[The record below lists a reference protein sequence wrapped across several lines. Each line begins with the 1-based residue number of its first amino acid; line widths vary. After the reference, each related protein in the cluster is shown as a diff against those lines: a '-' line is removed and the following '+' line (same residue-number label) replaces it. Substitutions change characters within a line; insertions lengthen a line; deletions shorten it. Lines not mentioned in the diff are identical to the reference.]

1 MTGRAGAVAWLALAA
16 SACGH
21 AMFIPPAGPGVPAS
35 NATEAWASATTAC
48 RQSQN
53 YKAIL
58 HVSGRAGGDSLWPL
72 AVETALTSDGSIYM
86 SATTSGQ
93 SIFVLSGTATQS
105 TLWLRRE
112 DRAVVAPPG
121 AIIEAMLG
129 VALPPD
135 RLLSVLTGCITRTFD
150 VTSSAQHNSLL
161 TVQTSDARVYL
172 EQFAAG
178 WRARAGDVDGFS
190 VELGRKKSALPE
202 NVWIRSATGR
212 TPQASLDVKVSDA
225 ETNSTIPESFFTPPA
240 GAARA
245 QPMKLEELRF
255 SGGKDRGSVPR

>member
-1 MTGRAGAVAWLALAA
+1 
-16 SACGH
+16 
-21 AMFIPPAGPGVPAS
+21 MFVPPAGPGVPAAGAS
-35 NATEAWASATTAC
+35 DAWTSATATC

-53 YKAIL
+53 YKALL
-58 HVSGRAGGDSLWPL
+58 HVSGRAGDDRLWPL
-72 AVETALTSDGSIYM
+72 AVETALTSDGAIYM

-93 SIFVLSGTATQS
+93 SIFVLAGTARQA
-105 TLWLRRE
+105 TLWLRRQ
-112 DRAVVAPPG
+112 DRAVVAAPG

-129 VALPPD
+129 VPLPPD

-161 TVQTSDARVYL
+161 AIQTADARVYL
-172 EQFAAG
+172 ERDATA

-190 VELGRKKSALPE
+190 VELASKGSALPE
-202 NVWIRSATGR
+202 KVWIRTAAGR
-212 TPQASLDVKVSDA
+212 SPEARLDVKVSEA
-225 ETNSTIPESFFTPPA
+225 ETNSTIPASFFAPPA

-255 SGGKDRGSVPR
+255 SGGKERGPAPR

>member
-1 MTGRAGAVAWLALAA
+1 VTGRAGAVAWLALAA

-21 AMFIPPAGPGVPAS
+21 AMFVPPAGPGVPAA
-35 NATEAWASATTAC
+35 NAADAWASATSAC

-58 HVSGRAGGDSLWPL
+58 HVSGRAGDERLWPL
-72 AVETALTSDGSIYM
+72 AVETALTSDGAIYM

-93 SIFVLSGTATQS
+93 SIFVLSGTAKES

-121 AIIEAMLG
+121 AIIESMLG

-150 VTSSAQHNSLL
+150 VTSSAQHNSILAIH
-161 TVQTSDARVYL
+161 TSDARVYL
-172 EQFAAG
+172 EQLATG

-190 VELGRKKSALPE
+190 VELGRKGSPLPE
-202 NVWIRSATGR
+202 NVWIRTAAGR
-212 TPQASLDVKVSDA
+212 SPQASLDVKVSEA
-225 ETNSTIPESFFTPPA
+225 ETNSTIPASFFAPPP

-255 SGGKDRGSVPR
+255 SGGKDRGSSPR